1 MLLRSNLVPSGCCTV
16 EMLLG
21 LSGLQ
26 VPTPLAWAAQD
37 GFDANSTVV
46 ALDGTRS
53 TRGMDGLRKFD
64 GSDQSV

>member
-1 MLLRSNLVPSGCCTV
+1 MLLRSNLVPSGCYSTV
-16 EMLLG
+16 QMLLG

-46 ALDGTRS
+46 PLDGTRS
-53 TRGMDGLRKFD
+53 TRGMDGLRKFE
-64 GSDQSV
+64 G